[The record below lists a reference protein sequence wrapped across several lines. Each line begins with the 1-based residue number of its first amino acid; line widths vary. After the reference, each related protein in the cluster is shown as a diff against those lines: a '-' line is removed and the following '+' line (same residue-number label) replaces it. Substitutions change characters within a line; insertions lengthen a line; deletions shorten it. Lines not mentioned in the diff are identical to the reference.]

1 MDMKQAMYERHM
13 VRKYLDKPIPQECR
27 EKIEQHTRMLN
38 DEYGVDIS
46 LVLDNT
52 EAFNAAIKLILVK
65 GVRNYFILAGPES
78 ADLNERLG
86 MAGADLMLYC
96 QTLGLNTW
104 WVGGTFNRMKME
116 EKAKGEKVI
125 GIIALGYGA
134 TQGKPHKS
142 KDPSEV
148 ATYEGE
154 APLWFKRGVAAA
166 LLAPTAL
173 NKQNFQ
179 IYGKGDEVSIAYEPG
194 TFAGEDLG
202 LVKYHFKLGAGKDSF
217 RWM

>member
-1 MDMKQAMYERHM
+1 
-13 VRKYLDKPIPQECR
+13 
-27 EKIEQHTRMLN
+27 
-38 DEYGVDIS
+38 
-46 LVLDNT
+46 
-52 EAFNAAIKLILVK
+52 
-65 GVRNYFILAGPES
+65 
-78 ADLNERLG
+78 

-104 WVGGTFNRMKME
+104 WVGGEHSDRMKME

-154 APLWFKRGVAAA
+154 APLSVQARRCSSP
-166 LLAPTAL
+166 LAPTAL
-173 NKQNFQ
+173 NQQNFQ

-194 TFAGEDLG
+194 TFAGETVPG

>member
-52 EAFNAAIKLILVK
+52 EAFNAAIKLILAK

-104 WVGGTFNRMKME
+104 WVGGTFNRMM
-116 EKAKGEKVI
+116 AQHRASLI
-125 GIIALGYGA
+125 SRRTL
-134 TQGKPHKS
+134 QKS
-142 KDPSEV
+142 RRMKERLLFGSS
-148 ATYEGE
+148 
-154 APLWFKRGVAAA
+154 AA
-166 LLAPTAL
+166 LQQPCSRLRRSISKTFRFTEREMKSPLPTSL
-173 NKQNFQ
+173 EHSRGR
-179 IYGKGDEVSIAYEPG
+179 IWD
-194 TFAGEDLG
+194 
-202 LVKYHFKLGAGKDSF
+202 
-217 RWM
+217 W

>member
-1 MDMKQAMYERHM
+1 MDMKQAMYERHI

-27 EKIEQHTRMLN
+27 KKIEQHTRMLN

-46 LVLDNT
+46 LVLDNA
-52 EAFNAAIKLILVK
+52 EAFNAAIKLILAK

-86 MAGADLMLYC
+86 MAG
-96 QTLGLNTW
+96 
-104 WVGGTFNRMKME
+104 TFNRMKME

-125 GIIALGYGA
+125 GIIALGFGA

-179 IYGKGDEVSIAYEPG
+179 IYGKGDEVSISYEPG

>member
-1 MDMKQAMYERHM
+1 MKQAMYERHM

-52 EAFNAAIKLILVK
+52 EAFNAAIKLILAK

-125 GIIALGYGA
+125 GVIALGYGA
-134 TQGKPHKS
+134 TQGSLISRRTLQKS
-142 KDPSEV
+142 RRMKERLLFGSS
-148 ATYEGE
+148 
-154 APLWFKRGVAAA
+154 AA
-166 LLAPTAL
+166 LQQLFSHLRRSTSKTFRFTEREMKSPLPTSL
-173 NKQNFQ
+173 EHSRGR
-179 IYGKGDEVSIAYEPG
+179 IWD
-194 TFAGEDLG
+194 
-202 LVKYHFKLGAGKDSF
+202 
-217 RWM
+217 W

>member
-1 MDMKQAMYERHM
+1 MKQAMYERHM

-52 EAFNAAIKLILVK
+52 EAFNAAIKLILAK

-134 TQGKPHKS
+134 TQGMK
-142 KDPSEV
+142 
-148 ATYEGE
+148 GR
-154 APLWFKRGVAAA
+154 PLFGSSAA
-166 LLAPTAL
+166 LQQPCSRLRRSISKTFRFTEREMKSPLPTSL
-173 NKQNFQ
+173 EHSRGR
-179 IYGKGDEVSIAYEPG
+179 IWD
-194 TFAGEDLG
+194 
-202 LVKYHFKLGAGKDSF
+202 
-217 RWM
+217 W